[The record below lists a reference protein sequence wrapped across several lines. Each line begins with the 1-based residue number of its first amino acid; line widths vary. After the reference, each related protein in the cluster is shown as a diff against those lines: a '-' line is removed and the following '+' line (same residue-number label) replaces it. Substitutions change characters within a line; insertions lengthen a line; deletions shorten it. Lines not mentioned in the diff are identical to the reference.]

1 MAQYRSQVFSVVVA
15 TTYSAFSVTM
25 APAQN
30 QQYSS
35 TVSAQPS
42 TLRRQLAMSTPGVMG
57 GMQSMRSEASVLFSG
72 GQYAAAADTYT
83 RLMQLGSTEA
93 SDRYWLGES
102 LSHAGNHQLAAA
114 AFEQAVQISP
124 KLAQAYVRLT
134 ETYLALHLKDKAY
147 QSSLAGLNVVAD
159 PYMKEQL
166 SNLSKAAIHQES
178 KPTRVRDLRAHR
190 MPSES

>member
-1 MAQYRSQVFSVVVA
+1 MA
-15 TTYSAFSVTM
+15 T
-25 APAQN
+25 AQN

-35 TVSAQPS
+35 TVSAQSS
-42 TLRRQLAMSTPGVMG
+42 TPRTQLAMSTPGLMG

-102 LSHAGNHQLAAA
+102 LYHAGNYQQAAA

-147 QSSLAGLNVVAD
+147 QSSLAGLNVVGD

-166 SNLSKAAIHQES
+166 SNLSKAAIHQET